1 MNIKNCLKIP
11 SFCFEH
17 DFQKKKF
24 EKKTQFSCR
33 LWVFMSLVLHQL
45 LLNLLLILGSLFHLH
60 GLQMLLQRKPK
71 ISRNSQ
77 ILASFASRISRRRLL
92 LNNKR
97 NKLVRS
103 YWIKPGRTKTWWE
116 KLLNNKDADTEW
128 VENFRTSWS
137 FLFFLFFLPSY
148 NPATISSKAAD
159 QQTKTKDVIV
169 KTQML
174 LAYLAVQYRF

>member
-1 MNIKNCLKIP
+1 M
-11 SFCFEH
+11 
-17 DFQKKKF
+17 
-24 EKKTQFSCR
+24 
-33 LWVFMSLVLHQL
+33 
-45 LLNLLLILGSLFHLH
+45 ILGSLCHFH
-60 GLQMLLQRKPK
+60 GLQMLLQRKPE
-71 ISRNSQ
+71 ISCSSQ

-97 NKLVRS
+97 NKLGRS

-128 VENFRTSWS
+128 VENFRISWS
-137 FLFFLFFLPSY
+137 FLFFLPSY